1 MKAQNDKFS
10 IFVED
15 YNVPLAPWYIFN
27 EDYFAKELP
36 KLAGR
41 GFTFDSL
48 FYFEKNFVLWG
59 ANEKQFAKAGD
70 FFSKRLT
77 TDRKFVREICDNH
90 YKCFKRVKKFGSVL
104 KKLGEKTDKELYE
117 IYERYYS
124 IFADGFKW
132 GMTIQIMEM
141 GNIKFS
147 EILKQELNDKLK
159 KIGNPEV
166 VFSKLISP
174 TIETAVAKENKDIIN
189 KIYFIQ
195 QHKEILKEVKNINSF
210 GLLSKKAKAIF
221 VYLSKKYGWLQFYYL
236 GPAAGPDY
244 YFETIKKR
252 ININIAV
259 ELKNRVQELVALKKF
274 QIEAEKSFNKEEL
287 FKLKTLKEFAYLK
300 EARKEIHTY
309 YLNFLM
315 QKWHEEFARRFYF
328 TPLQTKYIFKAEFKK
343 ILLNNKM
350 VVNADILNERYD
362 GCAYML
368 KGGKLFFYAGSKAK
382 KIRKLFKSDSAGNV
396 KADSF
401 SGSVAYPGKA
411 KGIVKIVNSTSD
423 INKFNAGN
431 VLVSYSTNPSLVPA
445 MNKAAAIITNT
456 GGVTCHA
463 AIVARELKIPC
474 VIGTKIATKILKDG
488 DIVEVDA
495 DNGIITILKK

>member
-1 MKAQNDKFS
+1 MKAQNHKFS

-36 KLAGR
+36 KLAGKS
-41 GFTFDSL
+41 FTFDSL

-59 ANEKQFAKAGD
+59 ANEKQFAKAGN
-70 FFSKRLT
+70 FFSGKLMANKR
-77 TDRKFVREICDNH
+77 FVKKICDNH
-90 YKCFKRVKKFGSVL
+90 YKCFKNVKKFSFL
-104 KKLGEKTDKELYE
+104 LNKINEKTNKELYE
-117 IYERYYS
+117 IYEKYYS

-174 TIETAVAKENKDIIN
+174 TIETAVAKENRDIIK

-195 QHKEILKEVKNINSF
+195 RHKDILKEIRSAKNF
-210 GLLSKKAKAIF
+210 ELLTSKAKSIF
-221 VYLSKKYGWLQFYYL
+221 LYLSKKYGWLQFYYL
-236 GPAAGPDY
+236 GPAARPGY
-244 YFETIKKR
+244 YFEIIKKR
-252 ININIAV
+252 ININVAV
-259 ELKNRVQELVALKKF
+259 ELKNKDQEISALKKF
-274 QIEAEKSFNKEEL
+274 QIKAAKFFSKDEL
-287 FKLKTLKEFAYLK
+287 FKLKTLREFAYLK

-328 TPLQTKYIFKAEFKK
+328 TPLQTKYIFKDEFKE
-343 ILLNNKM
+343 ILLDNKM
-350 VVNADILNERYD
+350 AVNADILNERYD
-362 GCAYML
+362 CCAYML
-368 KGGKLFFYAGSKAK
+368 KGGKLSFYAGSKAK
-382 KIRKLFKSDSAGNV
+382 KIRKLFKSDSAENV
-396 KADSF
+396 KADNF

-411 KGIVKIVNSTSD
+411 RGVVKVVNSTSD
-423 INKFNAGN
+423 INKFNAGDI
-431 VLVSYSTNPSLVPA
+431 LVSYSTNPSLVPA
-445 MNKAAAIITNT
+445 MNRAAAIITNT

-474 VIGTKIATKILKDG
+474 IIGTKIATKILKDG
-488 DIVEVDA
+488 DRVEVDA
-495 DNGIITILKK
+495 NKGIITILNK